1 LVEGHTEAGWSKG
14 IGKEAHSR
22 RNRDSLKKKLLM
34 HIRRLILVSV
44 LALSIVI
51 TFGLLWL
58 TSLRSSSAKSETED
72 AVPVVT
78 ETARRQDIPVYLN
91 GLGSV
96 QALNTVTVRAQ
107 IDGKIIKV
115 NFQEGQDVRAGDL
128 LMQIDPR
135 PYQAALD
142 QSLAKQN
149 QDQAQLDYAQK
160 VLSRDVELFD
170 KRVLDPQSLDLQ
182 KATATQMAALVKAD
196 EAAVASAKVQ
206 LEFTKIT
213 SPIDGRVGLRLVDQG
228 NIVHASDQAGLVIIT
243 QIRPISVIFTL
254 PESNLR
260 EVTKRVAAND
270 GDQSLT
276 VIATDQENNQILDQ
290 GELGAMD
297 NQIDQATGTIKL
309 KAIFKNRQLGLW
321 PGQFVNIRLLVDTRK
336 QALVVPANAVSEGPN
351 GDFVYVIRPDLTAQ
365 VKTVKTGTSEAGF
378 TIIENGV
385 SERDEVVV
393 DGQYLLKPNAH
404 VRLKQAQ

>member
-1 LVEGHTEAGWSKG
+1 
-14 IGKEAHSR
+14 
-22 RNRDSLKKKLLM
+22 M

-58 TSLRSSSAKSETED
+58 TSLRSSSAKSQTED
-72 AVPVVT
+72 TVPVVT
-78 ETARRQDIPVYLN
+78 EAARRQDIPVYLN

-243 QIRPISVIFTL
+243 QIRPISAIFTL

>member
-1 LVEGHTEAGWSKG
+1 
-14 IGKEAHSR
+14 
-22 RNRDSLKKKLLM
+22 M
-34 HIRRLILVSV
+34 HIRKLILVSV

-58 TSLRSSSAKSETED
+58 TSLRSSSAKSGTED
-72 AVPVVT
+72 TVPVVT
-78 ETARRQDIPVYLN
+78 ETAHRQDIPVYLN

-182 KATATQMAALVKAD
+182 KATAAQMAALVKAD

-228 NIVHASDQAGLVIIT
+228 NIVHASDLTGLVIIT

-270 GDQSLT
+270 GDQSFT

-309 KAIFKNRQLGLW
+309 KAIFKNRQLNLW
-321 PGQFVNIRLLVDTRK
+321 PGQFVNIRLLVDTWK
-336 QALVVPANAVSEGPN
+336 QALVVPANAVNEGPN

>member
-1 LVEGHTEAGWSKG
+1 
-14 IGKEAHSR
+14 
-22 RNRDSLKKKLLM
+22 M

-51 TFGLLWL
+51 TVGLLWL

-72 AVPVVT
+72 TVPVVT
-78 ETARRQDIPVYLN
+78 EAARRQDIPVYLN

-213 SPIDGRVGLRLVDQG
+213 SPIDGRVGLRLLDQG

-270 GDQSLT
+270 GDHPFT

-309 KAIFKNRQLGLW
+309 KAIFNNRQLNLW
-321 PGQFVNIRLLVDTRK
+321 PGQFVNIRLLVDTWK
-336 QALVVPANAVSEGPN
+336 QALVVPANAVNEGPN

-365 VKTVKTGTSEAGF
+365 VKTVKAGTSEAGF

-385 SERDEVVV
+385 SERDEVAV

>member
-1 LVEGHTEAGWSKG
+1 
-14 IGKEAHSR
+14 
-22 RNRDSLKKKLLM
+22 M
-34 HIRRLILVSV
+34 HIRRLIWVSV
-44 LALSIVI
+44 LALSVVI
-51 TFGLLWL
+51 AFGLLWL

-182 KATATQMAALVKAD
+182 KATAAQMAALVKAD

-270 GDQSLT
+270 GDHPFT

-336 QALVVPANAVSEGPN
+336 QALVVPANAVNEGPN

-385 SERDEVVV
+385 SERDQVVV

>member
-1 LVEGHTEAGWSKG
+1 
-14 IGKEAHSR
+14 
-22 RNRDSLKKKLLM
+22 M

-72 AVPVVT
+72 TVPVVT
-78 ETARRQDIPVYLN
+78 EAARRQDIPVYLN

-206 LEFTKIT
+206 LEFTRIT

-260 EVTKRVAAND
+260 EVTKRLAAND

>member
-1 LVEGHTEAGWSKG
+1 
-14 IGKEAHSR
+14 
-22 RNRDSLKKKLLM
+22 M
-34 HIRRLILVSV
+34 HIRRLIWVSV
-44 LALSIVI
+44 LALSVVI
-51 TFGLLWL
+51 AFGLLWL

-243 QIRPISVIFTL
+243 QIRPIAVIFTL

-385 SERDEVVV
+385 SERDKVVV

>member
-1 LVEGHTEAGWSKG
+1 
-14 IGKEAHSR
+14 
-22 RNRDSLKKKLLM
+22 M
-34 HIRRLILVSV
+34 HIRRLIWVSV

-51 TFGLLWL
+51 AFGLLWL

-182 KATATQMAALVKAD
+182 KATAAQMAALVKAD

-228 NIVHASDQAGLVIIT
+228 NIVHASDLTGLVIIT

>member
-1 LVEGHTEAGWSKG
+1 
-14 IGKEAHSR
+14 
-22 RNRDSLKKKLLM
+22 M

-58 TSLRSSSAKSETED
+58 TSLRSSAAKSETED
-72 AVPVVT
+72 RIPVVT

-170 KRVLDPQSLDLQ
+170 KRVLDQQSLDLQ
-182 KATATQMAALVKAD
+182 KATALQMAALVKAD

-228 NIVHASDQAGLVIIT
+228 NIVHANDQTGLVIIT
-243 QIRPISVIFTL
+243 QIQPMSVIFTL

-309 KAIFKNRQLGLW
+309 KAIFKNRQLALW

-336 QALVVPANAVSEGPN
+336 QALVVPASAVSEGPN

-404 VRLKQAQ
+404 VQLKQAQ

>member
-1 LVEGHTEAGWSKG
+1 
-14 IGKEAHSR
+14 
-22 RNRDSLKKKLLM
+22 M
-34 HIRRLILVSV
+34 HIRRLIWVSV
-44 LALSIVI
+44 LALSVVI
-51 TFGLLWL
+51 AFGLLWL

-182 KATATQMAALVKAD
+182 KATAAQMAALVKAD

-270 GDQSLT
+270 GDHPFT

-321 PGQFVNIRLLVDTRK
+321 PGQFVNIRLLVDTWK

>member
-1 LVEGHTEAGWSKG
+1 
-14 IGKEAHSR
+14 
-22 RNRDSLKKKLLM
+22 M
-34 HIRRLILVSV
+34 HIRRLFLVSV
-44 LALSIVI
+44 LAVSIVI

-72 AVPVVT
+72 TVPVVT
-78 ETARRQDIPVYLN
+78 EAARRQDIPVYLN

-182 KATATQMAALVKAD
+182 KATAAQMAALVKAD

-243 QIRPISVIFTL
+243 QIRPIAVIFTL

-270 GDQSLT
+270 GDQSLA

-385 SERDEVVV
+385 SERDKVVV

>member
-1 LVEGHTEAGWSKG
+1 
-14 IGKEAHSR
+14 
-22 RNRDSLKKKLLM
+22 M
-34 HIRRLILVSV
+34 HIRRLIWVSV

-58 TSLRSSSAKSETED
+58 TSLRSSSAKSGTED
-72 AVPVVT
+72 TVPVVT

-228 NIVHASDQAGLVIIT
+228 NIVHASDQTGLVIIT

-276 VIATDQENNQILDQ
+276 VIATNQENNQILDQ

>member
-1 LVEGHTEAGWSKG
+1 
-14 IGKEAHSR
+14 
-22 RNRDSLKKKLLM
+22 M
-34 HIRRLILVSV
+34 HIRRLIWVSV
-44 LALSIVI
+44 LALSVVI
-51 TFGLLWL
+51 AFGLLWL

-182 KATATQMAALVKAD
+182 KATAAQMAALVKAD

-270 GDQSLT
+270 GDHPFT

-309 KAIFKNRQLGLW
+309 KAIFKNRQLNLW

>member
-1 LVEGHTEAGWSKG
+1 
-14 IGKEAHSR
+14 
-22 RNRDSLKKKLLM
+22 M
-34 HIRRLILVSV
+34 HIRRLIWVSV

-51 TFGLLWL
+51 AFGLLWL

-182 KATATQMAALVKAD
+182 KATAAQMAALVKAD

-270 GDQSLT
+270 GDHPFT

-385 SERDEVVV
+385 SERDKVVV

>member
-1 LVEGHTEAGWSKG
+1 
-14 IGKEAHSR
+14 
-22 RNRDSLKKKLLM
+22 M
-34 HIRRLILVSV
+34 HIRRLIWVSV
-44 LALSIVI
+44 LALSVVI
-51 TFGLLWL
+51 AFGLLWL

-72 AVPVVT
+72 TVPVVT

-270 GDQSLT
+270 GDHPFT

-336 QALVVPANAVSEGPN
+336 QALVVPANAVSGGAN

-385 SERDEVVV
+385 SEQDEVVV

>member
-1 LVEGHTEAGWSKG
+1 
-14 IGKEAHSR
+14 
-22 RNRDSLKKKLLM
+22 M

-72 AVPVVT
+72 TVPVVT
-78 ETARRQDIPVYLN
+78 EAARRQDIPLYLN

-228 NIVHASDQAGLVIIT
+228 NIVHASDLTGLVIIT

-336 QALVVPANAVSEGPN
+336 QALVVPVNAVNEGPN

-385 SERDEVVV
+385 SEQDEVVV

>member
-1 LVEGHTEAGWSKG
+1 
-14 IGKEAHSR
+14 
-22 RNRDSLKKKLLM
+22 M
-34 HIRRLILVSV
+34 HIRRLIWVSV
-44 LALSIVI
+44 LALSVVI
-51 TFGLLWL
+51 AFGLLWL
-58 TSLRSSSAKSETED
+58 TSLRSSSAKSGTED
-72 AVPVVT
+72 TVPVVT

-182 KATATQMAALVKAD
+182 KATAAQMAALVKAD

-243 QIRPISVIFTL
+243 QIRPIAVIFTL

-270 GDQSLT
+270 GDHPFT

-385 SERDEVVV
+385 SERDKVVV

>member
-1 LVEGHTEAGWSKG
+1 
-14 IGKEAHSR
+14 
-22 RNRDSLKKKLLM
+22 M

-72 AVPVVT
+72 TVPVVT
-78 ETARRQDIPVYLN
+78 EAARRQDIPVYLN

-270 GDQSLT
+270 GDHPFT

>member
-1 LVEGHTEAGWSKG
+1 
-14 IGKEAHSR
+14 
-22 RNRDSLKKKLLM
+22 M
-34 HIRRLILVSV
+34 HIRRLIWVSV
-44 LALSIVI
+44 LALSVVI
-51 TFGLLWL
+51 AFGLLWL

-182 KATATQMAALVKAD
+182 KATAAQMAALVKAD

-243 QIRPISVIFTL
+243 QIRPIAVIFTL

-270 GDQSLT
+270 GDHPFT

>member
-1 LVEGHTEAGWSKG
+1 
-14 IGKEAHSR
+14 
-22 RNRDSLKKKLLM
+22 M
-34 HIRRLILVSV
+34 HIRKLILVSV

-51 TFGLLWL
+51 TVGLLWL

-72 AVPVVT
+72 TVPVVT
-78 ETARRQDIPVYLN
+78 EAARRQDIPVYLN

-182 KATATQMAALVKAD
+182 KATAAQMAALVKAD

-270 GDQSLT
+270 GDHPFT

-309 KAIFKNRQLGLW
+309 KAIFKNRQLNLW
-321 PGQFVNIRLLVDTRK
+321 PGQFVNIRLLVDTWK
-336 QALVVPANAVSEGPN
+336 QALVVPANAVNEGPN

>member
-1 LVEGHTEAGWSKG
+1 
-14 IGKEAHSR
+14 
-22 RNRDSLKKKLLM
+22 M
-34 HIRRLILVSV
+34 HIRKLILVSV

-58 TSLRSSSAKSETED
+58 TSLRSSSAKSGTED
-72 AVPVVT
+72 TVPVVT

-182 KATATQMAALVKAD
+182 KATAAQMAALVKAD

-270 GDQSLT
+270 GEQSLT
-276 VIATDQENNQILDQ
+276 VVATNQEDNQILDQ

>member
-1 LVEGHTEAGWSKG
+1 
-14 IGKEAHSR
+14 
-22 RNRDSLKKKLLM
+22 M

-44 LALSIVI
+44 LALSVVI

-72 AVPVVT
+72 TVPVVT
-78 ETARRQDIPVYLN
+78 EAARRQDIPVYLN